1 MTVPG
6 SASSH
11 SPGSERD
18 LRSAEPSVIVRA
30 EVDRYWSRM
39 SEQKHWCCLSGE
51 AARPPRRRLLRQV
64 EGKSEGA
71 SLCVSA
77 DAPPLP
83 RVDDLPAERANLLQG
98 RRHVRNR
105 EIWERHPISGP
116 RPSRMKADRGTL
128 PACLPAFTFTLDA
141 AVELHVQEPAPE
153 PASSGRIVGRK
164 LHESER

>member
-1 MTVPG
+1 V
-6 SASSH
+6 SS
-11 SPGSERD
+11 
-18 LRSAEPSVIVRA
+18 RSVGAAWSGGRA
-30 EVDRYWSRM
+30 
-39 SEQKHWCCLSGE
+39 
-51 AARPPRRRLLRQV
+51 AARRRLLRQV

-77 DAPPLP
+77 DAPLLP
-83 RVDDLPAERANLLQG
+83 RVDDLPAERANPLQG

-128 PACLPAFTFTLDA
+128 PAGLPAFTFTLDA

-153 PASSGRIVGRK
+153 PASSGRIVRRK